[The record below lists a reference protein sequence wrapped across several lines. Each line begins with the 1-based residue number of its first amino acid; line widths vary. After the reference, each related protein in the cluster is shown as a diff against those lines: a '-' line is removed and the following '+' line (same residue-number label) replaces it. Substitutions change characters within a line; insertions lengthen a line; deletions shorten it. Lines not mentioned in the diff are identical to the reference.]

1 MDKFI
6 LQQNKNAMIKST
18 LFKLLLCAATLAVVG
33 CQEKSTTKRV
43 REYDVMIL
51 EPTSRKLS
59 STYSAT
65 IRGKQDIDIRTKV
78 QGYIT
83 DIQVKEGSLVRKG
96 QTLFVIDQVPYEAA
110 LQTAIANVDVAQ
122 AAVDAAQL
130 TTDSKERLFE
140 QNIISEFDL
149 NMARTQLASEKA
161 QLAQAK
167 ANEANARNNLSYTL
181 VKSPADGVIG
191 TLPFRV
197 GTLVSPSDSTPMTSV
212 SDNSDMYV
220 YFSMTESQVLSL
232 TRQHGTL
239 ENALQSMPHIELQLS
254 DGSIYKE
261 KGRIEAISGIIDPTT
276 GSVTVRAKFPNSR
289 RLLLSGGSGNIILPH
304 KAEGCIVIPQ
314 SATYEIQDKV
324 YVFMYKDGV
333 ARSQIVGVF
342 NISNGKEYVVESG
355 LEKGD
360 TIIVEGVGL
369 LRDDMPIKIKDIV
382 ENKK

>member
-1 MDKFI
+1 MMRSKILLMILCCATIFI
-6 LQQNKNAMIKST
+6 
-18 LFKLLLCAATLAVVG
+18 C
-33 CQEKSTTKRV
+33 CEEEKTTKRT
-43 REYDVMIL
+43 REYEVMIL
-51 EPTSRKLS
+51 KPTSRKLS
-59 STYSAT
+59 SIYSAT
-65 IRGKQDIDIRTKV
+65 IRGKQDIDIRPKV

-83 DIQVKEGSLVRKG
+83 DIYVKEGSLVKNG

-122 AAVDAAQL
+122 AAVDAAEL
-130 TTDSKERLFE
+130 TAESKEQLYK

-149 NMARTQLASEKA
+149 SMSRTQLASEKA

-167 ANEANARNNLSYTL
+167 ANEVNARNNLSYTM
-181 VKSPADGVIG
+181 VKSPVDGVVG

-197 GTLVSPSDSTPMTSV
+197 GTLVSPSDSTPLTSV
-212 SDNSDMYV
+212 SDNSEMYV

-232 TRQHGTL
+232 TRQHGSL
-239 ENALQSMPHIELQLS
+239 ENALLSMPSIELQLS
-254 DGSIYKE
+254 DGTVYQE

-276 GSVTVRAKFPNSR
+276 GSVTVRAKFPNYR

-324 YVFMYKDGV
+324 YVYTVQDGV
-333 ARSQIVGVF
+333 AKSKIVGVF

-355 LEKGD
+355 LEEGD
-360 TIIVEGVGL
+360 TIVVEGVGL
-369 LRDDMPIKIKDIV
+369 LRDDQPVKIKRVV
-382 ENKK
+382 ESEK

>member
-1 MDKFI
+1 
-6 LQQNKNAMIKST
+6 MIRSKIFT
-18 LFKLLLCAATLAVVG
+18 VLLCFAAVASLFG
-33 CQEKSTTKRV
+33 CEEEKTTKRT
-43 REYDVMIL
+43 REYEVMIL
-51 EPTSRKLS
+51 KPTSRKLS
-59 STYSAT
+59 SIYSAT
-65 IRGKQDIDIRTKV
+65 IRGKQDIDIRPKV

-83 DIQVKEGSLVRKG
+83 DIYVKEGSLVKNG

-122 AAVDAAQL
+122 AAVDAAEL
-130 TTDSKERLFE
+130 TAKSKEQLYK

-149 NMARTQLASEKA
+149 SMSRTQLASEKA

-167 ANEANARNNLSYTL
+167 ANEVNARNNLSYTM
-181 VKSPADGVIG
+181 VKSPVDGVVG

-197 GTLVSPSDSTPMTSV
+197 GTLVSPSDSTPLTSV
-212 SDNSDMYV
+212 SDNSEMYV

-232 TRQHGTL
+232 TRQHGSL
-239 ENALQSMPHIELQLS
+239 ENALLSMPSIELQLS
-254 DGSIYKE
+254 DGTVYQE

-276 GSVTVRAKFPNSR
+276 GSVTVRAKFPNYR

-324 YVFMYKDGV
+324 YVYTVQNGV
-333 ARSQIVGVF
+333 AKSKIIGVF

-355 LEKGD
+355 LEEGD
-360 TIIVEGVGL
+360 TIVVEGVGL
-369 LRDDMPIKIKDIV
+369 LRDDQPVKIKRVV
-382 ENKK
+382 ESEK

>member
-1 MDKFI
+1 
-6 LQQNKNAMIKST
+6 MIKST
-18 LFKLLLCAATLAVVG
+18 LFKLLLCTATLAVVG

-43 REYDVMIL
+43 REYDAMIL
-51 EPTSRKLS
+51 SPTSRKLT

-197 GTLVSPSDSTPMTSV
+197 GTLVSPSDQTPMTSV

-254 DGSIYKE
+254 DGSIYQE

-324 YVFMYKDGV
+324 YVFTYKDGV